1 MNPSNDK
8 QSYTV
13 SVVIPAYNVEK
24 YIGRAIDSVL
34 AQTRRPDE
42 IIVVDDG
49 STDNTAEVI
58 RSYGSKVHCIRQEN
72 GGASVARN
80 TGIEEA
86 KSEWIAFLD
95 ADDEWL
101 PDKLS
106 MQIECLAKNQG
117 LLWCGGNYLIRDAG
131 DSSCREA
138 CVEREVWRSFAG
150 DKDYMENYFDALLRD
165 ICILTSTVVVARNF
179 LKEVGMF
186 RLGQMWAQ
194 DTDLFWRMA
203 YRQPKL
209 GYLIQPIAVYSRD
222 LPTSITML
230 NKGRIQQRC
239 DLVERHLKMA
249 AEHGMSE
256 SFRPCALKL
265 LTRWLR
271 GYLDQPNVEILQILD
286 RFDDILPRNL
296 KIETRMRIASPRL
309 AGCLFKC
316 YFAAK
321 KLILPGKGKK

>member
-1 MNPSNDK
+1 M
-8 QSYTV
+8 V
-13 SVVIPAYNVEK
+13 SA
-24 YIGRAIDSVL
+24 GDW
-34 AQTRRPDE
+34 
-42 IIVVDDG
+42 
-49 STDNTAEVI
+49 
-58 RSYGSKVHCIRQEN
+58 
-72 GGASVARN
+72 ASVMLACGADVVVTSSSGARVVA
-80 TGIEEA
+80 IED
-86 KSEWIAFLD
+86 FLVD
-95 ADDEWL
+95 MFATSCQPNEL
-101 PDKLS
+101 VTEVRVKTHS
-106 MQIECLAKNQG
+106 QRG
-117 LLWCGGNYLIRDAG
+117 GGNYLIRDAG
-131 DSSCREA
+131 DSNCREA
-138 CVEREVWRSFAG
+138 CVERQVWRSFAG
-150 DKDYMENYFDALLRD
+150 DKDYMENYFDAYVHD
-165 ICILTSTVVVARNF
+165 ICILTSTVVAARSF
-179 LKEVGMF
+179 LEEVGMF

-239 DLVERHLKMA
+239 DLIERHLKMA
-249 AEHGMSE
+249 AKHGRSE

-271 GYLDQPNVEILQILD
+271 GCLDQPDVDISQILD

-296 KIETRMRIASPRL
+296 KIEMRMRIASPRL

-321 KLILPGKGKK
+321 KPFLPGKGGK

>member
-1 MNPSNDK
+1 MDPSNDK

-13 SVVIPAYNVEK
+13 SVVIPAYNMEK

-34 AQTRRPDE
+34 AQTRQPDE

-49 STDNTAEVI
+49 STDNTADVI
-58 RSYGSKVHCIRQEN
+58 KSYGSRVHYIRQEN

-80 TGIEEA
+80 TGIEAA

-101 PDKLS
+101 PEKLQL
-106 MQIECLAKNQG
+106 QIECFARNKA
-117 LLWCGGNYLIRDAG
+117 LLWGGGNYLIRDAG
-131 DSSCREA
+131 DPNCREA
-138 CVEREVWRSFAG
+138 CVDRQVWRSFAG
-150 DKDYMENYFDALLRD
+150 DKDYMENYFDAYVRD
-165 ICILTSTVVVARNF
+165 ICILTSTVIAARSF
-179 LKEVGMF
+179 LEEVGMF

-209 GYLIQPIAVYSRD
+209 GYLIQPVTVYSRD
-222 LPTSITML
+222 LPASITTL

-239 DLVERHLKMA
+239 DLIERHLKMA

-271 GYLDQPNVEILQILD
+271 GYLDQPNVDISQILE

-296 KIETRMRIASPRL
+296 KIEMRMRIASPRF

-321 KLILPGKGKK
+321 KLILPGKGEK